1 VPSRSKG
8 LLLLRRTRSRRSAL
22 VLLVL
27 LAAALP
33 STALSGAPGT
43 KRYARVAKC
52 ATLADPAP
60 RLFAPSSVWN
70 APLAPDAALDPTS
83 RALVTRLVA
92 EVAREQRLGWGPW
105 ISSSSSSTP
114 IYTVGRDQA
123 PVKVQ
128 LDNPTLSWRTSLQA
142 AFDAV
147 PIPAAARPALGPD
160 AHLTIWQ
167 PSTNKLWE
175 FWKARKLADGW
186 HASWGGAIAKVSQ
199 SPGYYTASSWPGA
212 TPSWGAT
219 ATSLP
224 VAAGTIRIN
233 ELLRGCIDH
242 ALAVDLPYP
251 RAGVISW
258 PAQRS
263 DGTGGPTEIPEG
275 ARLRLDPNLDL
286 SRLDMPPLVRMM
298 AVAAQKYGMIVRDQT
313 HHAVGFFI
321 EDPRPSRSLRLFYSA
336 NGSISPTG
344 FYSGRYPTQL
354 LASFPWRSLQVL
366 RMDLR
371 PAPKY

>member
-1 VPSRSKG
+1 MPSRSRG
-8 LLLLRRTRSRRSAL
+8 LLLLRRTLARRSAL
-22 VLLVL
+22 VLVLL

-33 STALSGAPGT
+33 SSALSRAPGT
-43 KRYARVAKC
+43 NRCVRIAKS

-70 APLAPDAALDPTS
+70 APLAPDAPLDPKS

-92 EVAREQRLGWGPW
+92 EVAREQQLGWGPW

-114 IYTVGRDQA
+114 IYTVGPHQ
-123 PVKVQ
+123 PKVKVR
-128 LDNPTLSWRTSLQA
+128 LDNPTLSWRAPLQA

-147 PIPAAARPALGPD
+147 PIPTDARAALGPD

-186 HASWGGAIAKVSQ
+186 HASWGGAIARVSQ
-199 SPGYYTASSWPGA
+199 SPGYYTTSSWPGA

-224 VAAGTIRIN
+224 VAAGTIRID

-251 RAGVISW
+251 RAGVFSW
-258 PAQRS
+258 PAQRT

-286 SRLDMPPLVRMM
+286 SRLEMPPLVRMM
-298 AVAAQKYGMIVRDQT
+298 AVAAQKYGMVVRDQT
-313 HHAVGFFI
+313 HHAIGFFI
-321 EDPRPSRSLRLFYSA
+321 EDPRPSKRTSLFS
-336 NGSISPTG
+336 GPTG
-344 FYSGRYPTQL
+344 FYGGRYPTQL